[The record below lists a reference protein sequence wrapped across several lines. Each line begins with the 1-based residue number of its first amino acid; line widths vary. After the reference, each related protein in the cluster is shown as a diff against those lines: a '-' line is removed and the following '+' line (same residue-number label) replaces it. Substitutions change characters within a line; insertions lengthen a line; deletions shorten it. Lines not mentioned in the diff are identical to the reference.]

1 VFNTQ
6 QRLGILLLVFLNVG
20 LLCGYFFISFSEEEL
35 FDVSSLEI
43 LQLQANLDSLREIAI
58 EERKPKHYPFN
69 PNYITDYKA
78 YTLNIPSKSFDRL
91 KAFRKQNKWINS
103 ASDFQRV
110 TGVSDSLLGEIS
122 PLFKFPDWVTNPKPK
137 RPKKSW
143 TATSEEKPYQ
153 DKIDL
158 NLATTTELK
167 KIYGI
172 GDALSKRIV
181 SYREKLGGFNS
192 DVQLSSVWGLDEAVV
207 KRVLGSFTVKTPNE
221 IQKINMKKASA
232 SDIATIPGISFELA
246 VKIWEFVKLRD
257 GITSLT
263 ELEKIE
269 ELSPA
274 KFKLIT
280 LYLSVE

>member
-1 VFNTQ
+1 MFNTQ
-6 QRLGILLLVFLNVG
+6 QRLGILLLVTLNIG
-20 LLCGYFFISFSEEEL
+20 LLCTYFFTSFSEEAL
-35 FDVSSLEI
+35 FDVSSSEI
-43 LQLQANLDSLREIAI
+43 LQLQANLDSLRELAI
-58 EERKPKHYPFN
+58 EERKPKRYPFN

-78 YTLNIPSKSFDRL
+78 YTLNIPTESFDRL
-91 KAFRKQNKWINS
+91 KAFRKQNKWVNN

-110 TGVSDSLLGEIS
+110 TGVSDSLLGTIS

-137 RPKKSW
+137 RAKKFW
-143 TATSEEKPYQ
+143 TATSEEKPFE

-158 NLATTTELK
+158 NLATTSDLK
-167 KIYGI
+167 KVYGI

-181 SYREKLGGFNS
+181 AYREKLDGFSS
-192 DVQLSSVWGLDEAVV
+192 DVQLSNVWGLDEGIV
-207 KRVLGSFTVKTPNE
+207 KRVLGSFTVKTPKE
-221 IQKINMKKASA
+221 IQQINLKQASA

-246 VKIWEFVKLRD
+246 IEIWEFVRLRD

-274 KFKLIT
+274 KIKLIT

>member
-6 QRLGILLLVFLNVG
+6 QRLGILLLVLLNVG
-20 LLCGYFFISFSEEEL
+20 LLFGYFYVSFSEEEL
-35 FDVSSLEI
+35 FDVSSSEI

-58 EERKPKHYPFN
+58 EERKPKQYPFN
-69 PNYITDYKA
+69 PNYLTDYKA
-78 YTLNIPSKSFDRL
+78 YTLNVPSESFDKL

-103 ASDFQRV
+103 VADFQKV
-110 TGVSDSLLGEIS
+110 TGVSDSLLETIS
-122 PLFKFPDWVTNPKPK
+122 PLFKFPDWVTNPRPK
-137 RPKKSW
+137 RTIKDWASS
-143 TATSEEKPYQ
+143 TEEKPYQ

-158 NLATTTELK
+158 NMATIAELK

-172 GDALSKRIV
+172 GEALSRRIV
-181 SYREKLGGFNS
+181 AYREKLGGFNS
-192 DVQLSSVWGLDEAVV
+192 DAQLSNVWGLDEAVE
-207 KRVLGSFTVKTPNE
+207 KRVLGSFTVKTPKE
-221 IQKINMKKASA
+221 IQKINLQVASA

-246 VKIWEFVKLRD
+246 VSIWEFVKLRD

-269 ELSPA
+269 KLSPS

-280 LYLSVE
+280 LYLYVE